1 MKNRG
6 FYLDLV
12 RMLGFLPRTL
22 SLYKLAFIPKSA
34 LKKDTSG
41 IHLNNERL
49 EYLGDAVLDTIVAD
63 YLFNRFPNADEGFL
77 TKMRARIVKRK
88 TLDYLA
94 TKIDLPGMINPSITP
109 GNNSKHIYGNALEA
123 LVGAIYLDRGYN
135 AARRFFEKKIMVK
148 HIDLAKLVQK
158 DPDYKSRLI
167 EWTQKNRV
175 EISFESKEEQ
185 IPGKKTP
192 SFHSTILFN
201 EGTKGTG
208 RGDSKKEAEQQ
219 ASKAVLKTIHTV

>member
-1 MKNRG
+1 
-6 FYLDLV
+6 
-12 RMLGFLPRTL
+12 MLGFLPRTL
-22 SLYKLAFIPKSA
+22 SLYKLAFIPRSA
-34 LKKDTSG
+34 HKKDISG

-63 YLFNRFPNADEGFL
+63 YLFKRFPDADEGFMS
-77 TKMRARIVKRK
+77 KMRSRIVKRK

-123 LVGAIYLDRGYN
+123 LIGAIYLDQGYKT
-135 AARRFFEKKIMVK
+135 ARKFFERKIMVK
-148 HIDLAKLVQK
+148 HIDLAKLIQK

-175 EISFESKEEQ
+175 EISFESEEEYLQ
-185 IPGKKTP
+185 GKKTP
-192 SFHSTILFN
+192 SFVSTVLLN
-201 EGTKGTG
+201 EEVKGSG
-208 RGDSKKEAEQQ
+208 GGDSKKEAEQL
-219 ASKAVLKTIHTV
+219 AAKAALKSIHTI